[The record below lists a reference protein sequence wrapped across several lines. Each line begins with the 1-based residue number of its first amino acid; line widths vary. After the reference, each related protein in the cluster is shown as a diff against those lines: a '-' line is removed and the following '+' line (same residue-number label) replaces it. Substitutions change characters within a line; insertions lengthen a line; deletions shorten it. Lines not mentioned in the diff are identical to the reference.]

1 MSGIEAV
8 NGIIASWKAGD
19 LDAVLEHLCE
29 DVVYHYHVGSRPLRG
44 RDAVR
49 RFLERFGSGQTEIRW
64 EIMHWAQAGDRL
76 FVEGI
81 DDYVAEDGRRIRLPY
96 AGVFEFRDGRVAGWR
111 DYIDAGVVAAARA
124 GEANPDWIDEI
135 MQST

>member
-1 MSGIEAV
+1 MSGIETV
-8 NGIIASWKAGD
+8 NGIIAAWKAGD
-19 LDAVLEHLCE
+19 NDALLEHLCE
-29 DVVYHYHVGSRPLRG
+29 DVVYHFHVGSRPLRG

-49 RFLERFGSGQTEIRW
+49 RFLERFGAGQTQIRW

-81 DDYVAEDGRRIRLPY
+81 DDYVAADGRRIRLPY

-111 DYIDAGVVAAARA
+111 DYLDGAVVAAARA
-124 GEANPDWIDEI
+124 GEPNPEWVDEI